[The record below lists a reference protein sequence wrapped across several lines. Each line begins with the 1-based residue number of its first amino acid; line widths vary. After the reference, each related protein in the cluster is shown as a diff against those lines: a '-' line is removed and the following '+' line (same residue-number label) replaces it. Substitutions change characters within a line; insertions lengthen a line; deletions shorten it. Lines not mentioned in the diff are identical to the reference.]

1 MVEKLN
7 ADPNYTPFVKKY
19 ALAANYKHSND
30 TIVILCP
37 SRALN
42 YIGQN
47 DDETDIKKMLVS
59 TQPIQTDVDAEEA
72 LAKLGTNIA
81 GFVIKTGDKDKLDVT
96 YINAI
101 YDSGNSTDFANDKK
115 ERGLAYTNI
124 LSIAQ
129 RI

>member
-1 MVEKLN
+1 
-7 ADPNYTPFVKKY
+7 
-19 ALAANYKHSND
+19 
-30 TIVILCP
+30 
-37 SRALN
+37 
-42 YIGQN
+42 
-47 DDETDIKKMLVS
+47 MLVS